1 MKNIIFDMDGTLIN
15 SGTLIANTINH
26 VRENLDLAPMEK
38 SIVLKHINEPQLNPA
53 MFFYETESFSD
64 EQTVWFEEYY
74 EKHCYTDLEL
84 YEGIYDL
91 LDDLSGDYFLSV
103 ATNANDHIAKK
114 MLSHT
119 GIEKFFAK
127 VVGANNVPNPKPH
140 PDMLLKIIDE
150 HKLEKHRTILIGDS
164 PKDKLSAQSAGI
176 DSIIV
181 NWGFTDYFEDDVIE
195 RVDEIYKKLKSV

>member
-1 MKNIIFDMDGTLIN
+1 
-15 SGTLIANTINH
+15 
-26 VRENLDLAPMEK
+26 
-38 SIVLKHINEPQLNPA
+38 